1 MVFDGN
7 GQVWVLAR
15 ISAPVCRDRLKFRN
29 KEDWGTMN
37 HYRFEDLSVGTEE
50 SFEVDITEEMME
62 QFYRI
67 TGDENPLHRDPAF
80 ANQMG
85 YENRVVYGMLTS
97 SFFSSLAG
105 VYLPGERS
113 LIHRVETEFPK
124 PVFIGDHLTI
134 TGKIQEMNET
144 FQTIVLKV
152 VITNQ
157 KKEKVCRG
165 KMRIGFLKT
174 VQPE

>member
-1 MVFDGN
+1 
-7 GQVWVLAR
+7 
-15 ISAPVCRDRLKFRN
+15 
-29 KEDWGTMN
+29 MN
-37 HYRFEDLSVGTEE
+37 NYSFEDLSVGLEE

-67 TGDENPLHRDPAF
+67 TGDQNPLHRERAF

-85 YENRVVYGMLTS
+85 YADRVVYGMLTS
-97 SFFSSLAG
+97 SFFSTLAG

-124 PVFIGDHLTI
+124 PVFIGDRLKV
-134 TGKIQEMNET
+134 TGKVQEMNGT
-144 FQTIVLKV
+144 FQTITLKV

-165 KMRIGFLKT
+165 KMRIGFLKRDG
-174 VQPE
+174 E